1 MGASIDFSKADWLV
15 NTDQVLAI
23 NGDLLNTTFQ
33 RSSGFAGKLTSAI
46 LLDGIQ
52 PSGGECSRGCLQRPS
67 VGAIPFTAD

>member
-33 RSSGFAGKLTSAI
+33 RSSGFAAN
-46 LLDGIQ
+46 
-52 PSGGECSRGCLQRPS
+52 
-67 VGAIPFTAD
+67 